1 MDWNSV
7 FASTNSPLKSLIAAT
22 SLAVSGRV
30 SLNLGGYVLASGSLS
45 FTKSTVTG
53 ATIASG
59 VTANLDL
66 LMFEITGLQLFL
78 GLGATFNAD
87 GTINSGSATGFLANT
102 ASLAVALATVSN
114 RATGD
119 TRRWIGVTASAASMS
134 VVGLPS
140 EYTMSVTNAS
150 LMYNGASGSR
160 SSTGGVAAASLAWS
174 SVTGASALSGVSGNL
189 ALAVSGSVSLILNQ
203 FATVSGTFGFQK
215 SAGGEL
221 ELLATDATARLESGT
236 AIQVG
241 VTAASRVSKASRVI
255 PSITGLPAGQWLL
268 NKVLAQKVLAM
279 ALYGAEATPLPE
291 RTLQQLKGGFPGCGE
306 GPV

>member
-7 FASTNSPLKSLIAAT
+7 FASTNSPLKSLSAAT
-22 SLAVSGRV
+22 SLAISGRV

-59 VTANLDL
+59 VTADLDL
-66 LMFEITGLQLFL
+66 LVLEITGLQLFL
-78 GLGATFNAD
+78 GLGATFNDD

-119 TRRWIGVTASAASMS
+119 SRRWIGVTASAASMS

-150 LMYNGASGSR
+150 LKYNGASGSS
-160 SSTGGVAAASLAWS
+160 SSTGGVGAASLTWS

-189 ALAVSGSVSLILNQ
+189 ALAVSGSVSLVRNVRIPEVGRWGVG
-203 FATVSGTFGFQK
+203 TVGH
-215 SAGGEL
+215 
-221 ELLATDATARLESGT
+221 
-236 AIQVG
+236 
-241 VTAASRVSKASRVI
+241 
-255 PSITGLPAGQWLL
+255 
-268 NKVLAQKVLAM
+268 
-279 ALYGAEATPLPE
+279 
-291 RTLQQLKGGFPGCGE
+291 
-306 GPV
+306 